1 MPAWEGPL
9 NKGKEAMNAPD
20 KVEVAFKA
28 WEQARNALFELR
40 KQLYGITT
48 GGQLPQSPEVDKV
61 YEQIRAQEEVCKPLF
76 EVLAK
81 IAEQVADA
89 RQNSEFAARV
99 ARVLEEWGRSGA

>member
-1 MPAWEGPL
+1 
-9 NKGKEAMNAPD
+9 MNATD

-40 KQLYGITT
+40 KQLYGAT
-48 GGQLPQSPEVDKV
+48 GGQLPPSPEVDKV

-81 IAEQVADA
+81 TAEQVADA